1 MAIQLAGSF
10 IYPHHSDFVARLIY
24 GIAELKEREAI
35 MGGLQIENLLNLM
48 EVNAPFDPEQARRE
62 FLDYLKSHMTEVAEE
77 LEKKG
82 EAVIL
87 TSSGSFRLTRNDL
100 VPA

>member
-1 MAIQLAGSF
+1 
-10 IYPHHSDFVARLIY
+10 
-24 GIAELKEREAI
+24 

-48 EVNAPFDPEQARRE
+48 EGNAPFNAEQARRE
-62 FLDYLKSHMTEVAEE
+62 VLDYLNSHMADVAAE

-87 TSSGSFRLTRNDL
+87 TSSGSFRLTKEDL
-100 VPA
+100 ISA

>member
-1 MAIQLAGSF
+1 
-10 IYPHHSDFVARLIY
+10 
-24 GIAELKEREAI
+24 

-48 EVNAPFDPEQARRE
+48 EANTPFNAEKARRE
-62 FLDYLKSHMTEVAEE
+62 VLDYLNSHMADVAAE

-87 TSSGSFRLTRNDL
+87 TSSGSFRLTKEDL
-100 VPA
+100 ISA

>member
-1 MAIQLAGSF
+1 
-10 IYPHHSDFVARLIY
+10 
-24 GIAELKEREAI
+24 

-48 EVNAPFDPEQARRE
+48 ESNAPFDEVQARRE
-62 FLDYLKSHMTEVAEE
+62 VLDYLNNHMTDVAAE

-87 TSSGSFRLTRNDL
+87 TSSGSFRLTKEDL
-100 VPA
+100 ISA

>member
-1 MAIQLAGSF
+1 
-10 IYPHHSDFVARLIY
+10 
-24 GIAELKEREAI
+24 

-48 EVNAPFDPEQARRE
+48 ETNAPFDEAQARRE
-62 FLDYLKSHMTEVAEE
+62 VLDYLNNHMTDVAAE

-87 TSSGSFRLTRNDL
+87 TSSGSFRLTKEDL
-100 VPA
+100 ISA